1 MSEKRLFSLK
11 SEKGLNEFLFE
22 MLMLAYINE
31 KNDDK

>member
-1 MSEKRLFSLK
+1 LK

-31 KNDDK
+31 KNDDKW